1 MTGGTLTE
9 GKKTNAEV
17 VKDQTT
23 QVAFEDDYETAPT
36 SGALEITKTLK
47 GGVSRKDAEQTLKFT
62 VTDTATNTT
71 KEYTLKDF
79 TYHVL
84 TGKYT
89 LKLTLPTGTYLV
101 KETVYDIDGYIMK
114 SIQYSI
120 DGTPVESP
128 AHADVVTDETVKVDI
143 VDTYE
148 KKATTTE
155 TTTTAT
161 TEVTTTETTTTATT
175 EVTTAVSTES
185 TTIAATE
192 VTSEVTTEAT
202 TAVAGPK
209 TGDSSPI
216 QVVMIL
222 GLTAC
227 LGAGVLIAENRRKNG
242 SRK

>member
-1 MTGGTLTE
+1 
-9 GKKTNAEV
+9 
-17 VKDQTT
+17 
-23 QVAFEDDYETAPT
+23 
-36 SGALEITKTLK
+36 
-47 GGVSRKDAEQTLKFT
+47 
-62 VTDTATNTT
+62 
-71 KEYTLKDF
+71 
-79 TYHVL
+79 
-84 TGKYT
+84 
-89 LKLTLPTGTYLV
+89 
-101 KETVYDIDGYIMK
+101 MK
-114 SIQYSI
+114 SIQYSV